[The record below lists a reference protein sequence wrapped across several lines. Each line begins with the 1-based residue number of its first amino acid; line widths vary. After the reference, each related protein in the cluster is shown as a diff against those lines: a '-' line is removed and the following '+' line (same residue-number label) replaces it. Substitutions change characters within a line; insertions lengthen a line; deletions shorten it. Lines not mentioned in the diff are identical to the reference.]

1 MPWPSSTS
9 TSCRTCP
16 PSNIN
21 RDQDGSPKTAR
32 FGGVKRAR
40 VSSQAWK
47 RATRTAFEND
57 GTLEGEDAVRT
68 RLLPQMIADRLV
80 ERAPALQ
87 AKADAIGMA
96 AATVMFKVKAAAK
109 KPKKKREDETL
120 DEERPATEY
129 LLFLGRTQINKVVD
143 TLAAHTEA
151 LAAAETDEDLSGLV
165 GGLGLKELSMSAH
178 PGSVAL
184 FGRMVADSPDTGV
197 DAGCQVAH
205 AISSHEAMTEFD
217 YFTAVDDEQPDDNKG
232 AGMIGSLEF
241 NSATFYRYATIDLR
255 TLHSNLDNDA
265 EATLKA
271 ALGFI
276 RAFATSMPTGKVNT
290 FAHHT
295 RPEVIVLNLR
305 NDRPVSHV
313 DAFERP
319 IPRSG
324 EGFLAPSATRLFEHM
339 AEADEQWGDS
349 PAWTAA
355 TYPSSLTPQPADDS
369 ELDLPQRVTWKRAL
383 EQTEQ
388 ALTKALA
395 KARAK

>member
-1 MPWPSSTS
+1 MAFLDIHILQNV
-9 TSCRTCP
+9 P

-47 RATRTAFEND
+47 RATRTAFEAD
-57 GTLEGEDAVRT
+57 GALAGEDAVRT
-68 RLLPQMIADRLV
+68 RHLPQMIADQLA
-80 ERAPALQ
+80 ERVPDLKG
-87 AKADAIGMA
+87 KADAIGMA
-96 AATVMFKVKAAAK
+96 AATAMFKVAAK
-109 KPKKKREDETL
+109 KPKKKGEDGKSV
-120 DEERPATEY
+120 EERPVTEY

-143 TLAAHTEA
+143 TLAAHTQA
-151 LAAAETDEDLSGLV
+151 LADAETDKDLAELV
-165 GGLGLKELSMSAH
+165 AGLGLKELGVTAH

-184 FGRMVADSPDTGV
+184 FGRMVANSPDTGV

-205 AISSHEAMTEFD
+205 AISTHEAITEFD
-217 YFTAVDDEQPDDNKG
+217 YFTAVDDEQNDDNKG

-241 NSATFYRYATIDLR
+241 NSATLYRYATIDLR
-255 TLHSNLDNDA
+255 TLHSNHDQHN
-265 EATLKA
+265 ESTLKS

-295 RPEVIVLNLR
+295 RPEVIVLSLR
-305 NDRPVSHV
+305 KDRPVSHI

-319 IPRSG
+319 VPRTSDG
-324 EGFLAPSATRLFEHM
+324 YLTASATALFAHI
-339 AEADEQWGDS
+339 ADADEQWGDT

-355 TYPSSLTPQPADDS
+355 IYPSALAQQPTDDS
-369 ELDLPQRVTWKRAL
+369 ASKLPQRVTWKAAL
-383 EQTEQ
+383 EQAEEALVKAFAEAQ
-388 ALTKALA
+388 AK
-395 KARAK
+395 